1 MGQMKKV
8 TTLLLMVLSVFL
20 MPVMVFADDEN
31 PIEKIGGYMKWNWK
45 ILDGLDWLFS
55 PVMIGFTGLLI
66 IAFVTLLWRLIYKGY
81 KIIKGKEKLKDKEFW
96 TEIVVMII
104 FLFLFFSGALF
115 KILGNIYDWTNK
127 QDIGG
132 TPETAIILQI
142 DVDQARYQDTLIRK
156 G

>member
-1 MGQMKKV
+1 MKKV
-8 TTLLLMVLSVFL
+8 TTLLLMMLSVFL
-20 MPVMVFADDEN
+20 MPVMVFAADDEN
-31 PIEKIGGYMKWNWK
+31 PIKKIGGYMKWNWT

-55 PVMIGFTGLLI
+55 PVMIVFTGLLI
-66 IAFVTLLWRLIYKGY
+66 VAFVTLLWRIINKGY

-96 TEIVVMII
+96 IEAAVMVL
-104 FLFLFFSGALF
+104 FLFLLFSGALF

-132 TPETAIILQI
+132 TETAIILQI
-142 DVDQARYQDTLIRK
+142 DADQVRYHDTLFRK